1 MLVNVEH
8 QEKTPT
14 LRSNI
19 EIKSRHGNGDERSKA
34 VRSIYFP
41 LTGIVAGSVTIDWI
55 TGRVLEVFPLRPSAA
70 MPMGFVRASLD

>member
-8 QEKTPT
+8 PEKTPT

-41 LTGIVAGSVTIDWI
+41 LTGIVAGSVTIDWDHWPRF
-55 TGRVLEVFPLRPSAA
+55 GGFSPAALRSNAN
-70 MPMGFVRASLD
+70 GVRTQVT